1 MNILGLNGAIG
12 WDGNISSVGEQDY
25 WVHGSGATLFID
37 GKLMNSLSE
46 ERVTRKKYDGNYPTQ
61 VIKLLLSR
69 YGLTE
74 DDINIVCYV
83 SNACMLSYG
92 LKIQGYTNNRLS
104 SIFKNA
110 RISFVDH
117 HLSHAAGS
125 FLTSGFE
132 EANVFSFDGA
142 GDFHPAPAN
151 NEDRTERLNNST
163 FFTGN
168 LNSKNKNESH
178 TPLKPIYHTYLSDN
192 LNQFGTLYST
202 FSWSIYQ
209 QKTKKKITHYPQ
221 RDYIE
226 TDTAQQVRKLK
237 KILKLTSFTTEADV
251 TDVPEEWDDDAY
263 GGPISRETY
272 PGKIMGLSSY
282 GDYTKVDLLDPFRL
296 IFNRDFPCIE
306 RNPET
311 FDFEFNFNFDN
322 YSPEDL
328 ASWLQHNFE
337 KYLLK
342 FLKNIPEE
350 LKVKNLCLAGGC
362 ALNIIA
368 NSKIIKEG
376 IYEDVHIN
384 TAPNDDGLNFGAA
397 ILCAFVNEK
406 ELILPENIGCIG
418 LDYTND
424 DVMKSFNSFNIKE
437 SDEV

>member
-37 GKLMNSLSE
+37 GELMNSLSE
-46 ERVTRKKYDGNYPTQ
+46 ERVTRIKYDGNYPTQ
-61 VIKLLLSR
+61 AIKKLLSR
-69 YGLTE
+69 YGMTE
-74 DDINIVCYV
+74 DDIDIVCYV
-83 SNACMLSYG
+83 SNACMLAYG
-92 LKIQGYTNNRLS
+92 LKIQGYTNTKLA

-110 RISFVDH
+110 RITFVDH

-142 GDFHPAPAN
+142 GDFHPAAAHG
-151 NEDRTERLNNST
+151 EDHRLNNST
-163 FFTGN
+163 FFSGN
-168 LNSKNKNESH
+168 RNPENKNGSH
-178 TPLKPIYHTYLSDN
+178 VPLEPIYHTYLSDN

-202 FSWSIYQ
+202 LSWSIYQ
-209 QKTKKKITHYPQ
+209 QKVNGKIDHYPQ
-221 RDYIE
+221 KGHIE
-226 TDTAQQVRKLK
+226 VDTALQVKKLK
-237 KILKLTSFTTEADV
+237 KILKLTSFTAEADV
-251 TDVPEEWDDDAY
+251 TDIPHEWDDDIY

-296 IFNRDFPCIE
+296 IFNQDFPCIE
-306 RNPET
+306 RNPESVN
-311 FDFEFNFNFDN
+311 FEFEFKFDN
-322 YSPEDL
+322 YDPEDL
-328 ASWLQHNFE
+328 ASWLQHHFE

-350 LKVKNLCLAGGC
+350 LKVENLCLAGGC

-368 NSKIIKEG
+368 NSKIIEEG
-376 IYEDVHIN
+376 IFEDVHIN

-397 ILCAFVNEK
+397 ILCAYANEK

-424 DVMKSFNSFNIKE
+424 DVMKSFNSFNIEE